1 MGNYFV
7 MSMKFNKCD
16 ASDFGLGS
24 IDTDTATNPKDNS
37 IWIKAALYFGES
49 EWGYLWKRHCV

>member
-1 MGNYFV
+1 MNMGNYFV

-49 EWGYLWKRHCV
+49 E